1 MNTTIE
7 FLDAVKA
14 KHCLTSDYALSKFLC
29 ESNQRISNYRV
40 KRSFLDDS
48 MAVKVAEALEIDPL
62 YVIASVH
69 AERAKKETEKKVW
82 TDILEKLGGI
92 AASVVIGFAA
102 CALPSP
108 DAFAGASG
116 VHSVY
121 YVKSWIMAAIKKAA
135 TACSCGEV
143 DQNSVIAQTVK
154 PLLPPTI

>member
-14 KHCLTSDYALSKFLC
+14 KRGLASDYALANYLG
-29 ESNQRISNYRV
+29 ESHQRISNYRV

-69 AERAKKETEKKVW
+69 AERAKKESEKKVW

-92 AASVVIGFAA
+92 AASVVIGLALT
-102 CALPSP
+102 ALPSP
-108 DAFAGASG
+108 DAFASAQNS
-116 VHSVY
+116 HSVY
-121 YVKSWIMAAIKKAA
+121 YVK
-135 TACSCGEV
+135 CY
-143 DQNSVIAQTVK
+143 
-154 PLLPPTI
+154 LP

>member
-7 FLDAVKA
+7 FIDAVKA
-14 KHCLTSDYALSKFLC
+14 KHGLVSDYALAKFLG
-29 ESNQRISNYRV
+29 ESHQRLSSYRV
-40 KRSFLDDS
+40 KRTYLDDL

-108 DAFAGASG
+108 DAFAGASE
-116 VHSVY
+116 VHSIY
-121 YVKSWIMAAIKKAA
+121 YVKYTDYLK
-135 TACSCGEV
+135 
-143 DQNSVIAQTVK
+143 
-154 PLLPPTI
+154 